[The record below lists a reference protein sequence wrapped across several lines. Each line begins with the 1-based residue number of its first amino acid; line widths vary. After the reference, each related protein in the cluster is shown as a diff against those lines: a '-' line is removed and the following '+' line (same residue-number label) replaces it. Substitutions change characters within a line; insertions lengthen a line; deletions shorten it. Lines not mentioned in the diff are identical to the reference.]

1 MNVEAIFLILLIT
14 ALLVALVIA
23 LAASDFSSNPCRE
36 TLKDKR
42 VQPP

>member
-1 MNVEAIFLILLIT
+1 MNIEAIFLILFIT

-23 LAASDFSSNPCRE
+23 LAASDFSNPCRE